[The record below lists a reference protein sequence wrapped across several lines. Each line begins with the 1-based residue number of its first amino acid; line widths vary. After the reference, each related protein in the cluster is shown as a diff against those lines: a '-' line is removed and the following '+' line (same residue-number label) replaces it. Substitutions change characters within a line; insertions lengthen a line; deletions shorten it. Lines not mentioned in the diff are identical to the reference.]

1 MKPFRNK
8 GWQWFDLMEQILPFP
23 TVDGSYAFAPS
34 QSHDPPFDA
43 QEDESQ
49 PSATSLQAPGSS
61 NFGNINSSGPAP
73 ASFLTPP
80 PSKRHPADVITSYK
94 APGLSTSDEMN
105 VDSSGHPLSTIPFIM
120 EQPGHV
126 SANSNFTMQQL
137 ASTGVSNKRHRTFSD
152 NDESGY
158 RRSPTPPQALSTSS
172 RWPAISSDKCSIKKK
187 SSNRDAKSLS
197 HPSANSAASAPSAP
211 SASSV
216 PSAPSAASALA
227 STSQR
232 VAKMT
237 PAVALVTLKT
247 Q

>member
-8 GWQWFDLMEQILPFP
+8 GWQWFDLVEQILPFS

-49 PSATSLQAPGSS
+49 PSATSLQAPGDSS
-61 NFGNINSSGPAP
+61 RPAP

-80 PSKRHPADVITSYK
+80 PSKRHPADVITSSQ

-137 ASTGVSNKRHRTFSD
+137 ASAGVSNKRHRTFSD

-158 RRSPTPPQALSTSS
+158 RRSPSPPQALSTSS
-172 RWPAISSDKCSIKKK
+172 RRPAISSDKRSIKKK

-197 HPSANSAASAPSAP
+197 HP
-211 SASSV
+211 
-216 PSAPSAASALA
+216 
-227 STSQR
+227 
-232 VAKMT
+232 
-237 PAVALVTLKT
+237 
-247 Q
+247 